1 MKKEKMLK
9 QVDELMAET
18 NLYLLETGHTDV
30 VSMKNKVKIAMSA
43 LQKMQSELGKL
54 GDEDSLPTWW
64 TNKVATAVS
73 RLDDMS
79 DYLDTQIDE
88 GLFFGK
94 KGPAVISRLARGVAS
109 RVTTKGKLDRAK
121 KKNQKIKNKI
131 DLVKTKQDLKKNKA
145 NLRTLRRS
153 STYNEEVPG
162 NAVGQGG
169 VDMAPNAG
177 PRLKVMNVTDR
188 RRRKDKQPV
197 MLKRF
202 RQFAEEN

>member
-88 GLFFGK
+88 
-94 KGPAVISRLARGVAS
+94 
-109 RVTTKGKLDRAK
+109 
-121 KKNQKIKNKI
+121 
-131 DLVKTKQDLKKNKA
+131 
-145 NLRTLRRS
+145 
-153 STYNEEVPG
+153 EVPG
-162 NAVGQGG
+162 NAIGQGG

-202 RQFAEEN
+202 RKYVEEN

>member
-1 MKKEKMLK
+1 MKTDFKHTHEGVVRAKTLTPAEKKKREEIAKAMERDNPGMDMSK
-9 QVDELMAET
+9 KMA
-18 NLYLLETGHTDV
+18 
-30 VSMKNKVKIAMSA
+30 I
-43 LQKMQSELGKL
+43 
-54 GDEDSLPTWW
+54 
-64 TNKVATAVS
+64 ATATAK
-73 RLDDMS
+73 R
-79 DYLDTQIDE
+79 TTE

-94 KGPAVISRLARGVAS
+94 KGPAVVSRLARGVAS
-109 RVTTKGKLDRAK
+109 RVTTKGRLDRAK

-131 DLVKTKQDLKKNKA
+131 DLVKTKQDIKKNKTD
-145 NLRTLRRS
+145 LRTLRRS

-177 PRLKVMNVTDR
+177 PRIKAINVTDR

-202 RQFAEEN
+202 REYMKDA